1 MKTRLFTLSIN
12 FRLSYGYFLAVEK
25 MTLYEFLAGECNG
38 QKETFDGSDEV
49 GCGSCFQQYTCGA
62 NTPMFTC
69 LPIEN
74 ICDGKSDCPD
84 GSDEVNCCRWTE
96 WGAWQERL
104 VYNSDEITRVR
115 YRYAITSYDKFPQY
129 LFRDCGRTTIEGEQ
143 LVPDAN
149 CRCPGEKD
157 YVSLY
162 GR

>member
-25 MTLYEFLAGECNG
+25 MTLYEFLAGKCNG

-74 ICDGKSDCPD
+74 ICDGMSDCPD

-115 YRYAITSYDKFPQY
+115 YRYAITS
-129 LFRDCGRTTIEGEQ
+129 
-143 LVPDAN
+143 
-149 CRCPGEKD
+149 
-157 YVSLY
+157 
-162 GR
+162 

>member
-1 MKTRLFTLSIN
+1 
-12 FRLSYGYFLAVEK
+12 

-74 ICDGKSDCPD
+74 ICDGESDCPD

-104 VYNSDEITRVR
+104 VYNSDEITKVR
-115 YRYAITSYDKFPQY
+115 YRLAKQARSEEEKDDKFPQY
-129 LFRDCGRTTIEGEQ
+129 FFRDCGRTTIGGDQ

-162 GR
+162 G